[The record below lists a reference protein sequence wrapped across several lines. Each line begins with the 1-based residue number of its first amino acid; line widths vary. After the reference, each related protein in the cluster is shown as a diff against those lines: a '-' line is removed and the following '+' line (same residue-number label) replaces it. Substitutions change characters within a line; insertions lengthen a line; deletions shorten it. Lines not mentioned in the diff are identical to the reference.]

1 MHPLIRKPIVTV
13 IYLRLCFILKKLSK
27 DNTHASKS
35 PISTRGTKGGTD
47 ALCSVS
53 ERKRYHFRF
62 VVELDPTT
70 ARYLT
75 NRQLSTRANSRP
87 NESLGETLAE
97 TNGKSRLVET
107 TRDETKCW
115 SRLEKSRRDD
125 TSFGLGGITTRNS
138 RSSNLRVK

>member
-35 PISTRGTKGGTD
+35 PISTRGTKGGPD

-62 VVELDPTT
+62 DVELDPTT

-87 NESLGETLAE
+87 NE
-97 TNGKSRLVET
+97 
-107 TRDETKCW
+107 TK
-115 SRLEKSRRDD
+115 RESRRDSPPAPPTK
-125 TSFGLGGITTRNS
+125 TSPPDHPAQDKKIY
-138 RSSNLRVK
+138 

>member
-53 ERKRYHFRF
+53 ERKRCCHFRF

-87 NESLGETLAE
+87 KENLAE
-97 TNGKSRLVET
+97 DLPETTGKSRLYQT
-107 TRDETKCW
+107 H
-115 SRLEKSRRDD
+115 
-125 TSFGLGGITTRNS
+125 
-138 RSSNLRVK
+138 

>member
-87 NESLGETLAE
+87 NE
-97 TNGKSRLVET
+97 
-107 TRDETKCW
+107 TK
-115 SRLEKSRRDD
+115 RESRRDSRRD
-125 TSFGLGGITTRNS
+125 QRKVSSRRDHTRRDQMLVSS
-138 RSSNLRVK
+138 RKVETRRD

>member
-1 MHPLIRKPIVTV
+1 MHPLIPKPIVTV

-62 VVELDPTT
+62 VVELDPST

-97 TNGKSRLVET
+97 TNGKSRLLQT

-115 SRLEKSRRDD
+115 SRLAKTRRHD
-125 TSFGLGGITTRNS
+125 TR
-138 RSSNLRVK
+138 R

>member
-35 PISTRGTKGGTD
+35 PISIRGTKGGTD

-53 ERKRYHFRF
+53 ERKHYHFRF

-75 NRQLSTRANSRP
+75 NRQIAKYSRKLETKRDQTRVSARLSPRPTESLVSSKPQETRP
-87 NESLGETLAE
+87 NVGLLSKNRSET
-97 TNGKSRLVET
+97 
-107 TRDETKCW
+107 
-115 SRLEKSRRDD
+115 
-125 TSFGLGGITTRNS
+125 
-138 RSSNLRVK
+138 RVV

>member
-53 ERKRYHFRF
+53 ERKRYHFRY

-75 NRQLSTRANSRP
+75 NRQIRTSHTSRP
-87 NESLGETLAE
+87 NKT
-97 TNGKSRLVET
+97 KRT
-107 TRDETKCW
+107 TRRASTH
-115 SRLEKSRRDD
+115 
-125 TSFGLGGITTRNS
+125 
-138 RSSNLRVK
+138 

>member
-70 ARYLT
+70 AARYLT

-97 TNGKSRLVET
+97 TNGKSRRDHTRRDQMLVSSRKVET
-107 TRDETKCW
+107 
-115 SRLEKSRRDD
+115 RLVS
-125 TSFGLGGITTRNS
+125 
-138 RSSNLRVK
+138 